1 MKKFMDVRFNNRKDA
16 EEMFNNEGLEIGM
29 IGRTLWLIFMLF
41 VYIVVG
47 IPALAIEFVL
57 TAYSQIVTLFLFA
70 TNPLAMKKDLSDSNR
85 EEPS

>member
-1 MKKFMDVRFNNRKDA
+1 MDVRFNNRKDA
-16 EEMFNNEGLEIGM
+16 EKMFNDEGLEIGM

-47 IPALAIEFVL
+47 IPTLMIEFIL
-57 TAYSQIVTLFLFA
+57 TVYSQIVTLVLFA
-70 TNPLAMKKDLSDSNR
+70 TNPLAMKKDLSDR

>member
-16 EEMFNNEGLEIGM
+16 EEMFNDGGLEIGM

-41 VYIVVG
+41 FYIVVG
-47 IPALAIEFVL
+47 IPALVIEFVL

-70 TNPLAMKKDLSDSNR
+70 TNPLAMKKDLSDR